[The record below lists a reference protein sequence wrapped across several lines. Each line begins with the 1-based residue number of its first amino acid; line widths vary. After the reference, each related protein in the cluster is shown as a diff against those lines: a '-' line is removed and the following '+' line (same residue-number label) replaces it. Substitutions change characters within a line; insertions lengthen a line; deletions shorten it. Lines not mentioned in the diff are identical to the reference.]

1 MRGSLRPRPHRLGLA
16 RAALLLLVPGCIPLF
31 GAPRYYTDPAS
42 SEADAGA
49 RRGDADDRSALAR
62 LATVP
67 GFPRVADPRDPAEA
81 ASIADA
87 AVRVAAESSRGP
99 SPDVELR
106 HSVEFVLRR
115 RRREAFRA
123 IARTTHDPVARHRL
137 GALDLVNGLA
147 FVCRPRG
154 DSRASPC
161 ADWPE
166 LTELTDAVARTARS
180 DADREVRRLAV
191 DLLARDLAWTQA
203 PPTEDVLR
211 ALEHDPDRDVRAAW
225 FAVLSSRPLPPASIA
240 VEVAR
245 RLAADD
251 VRVQEYLTRL
261 VVEANRTLLE
271 SAYRTGDVRFR
282 RALGNAIF
290 DRHDVAPWAAGLVEQ
305 GLFDDDADVRACF
318 AGAVTALDPVPATI
332 RARLEATAPTWESS
346 RTALAF
352 VRARAAERAIR

>member
-1 MRGSLRPRPHRLGLA
+1 MRESPRSVLQRIGLV
-16 RAALLLLVPGCIPLF
+16 AAMSSLLVPGCIPLF
-31 GAPRYYTDPAS
+31 SAPRYYTDPAGA
-42 SEADAGA
+42 EADAGA

-67 GFPRVADPRDPAEA
+67 GFPRVTDPRDPAEA
-81 ASIADA
+81 GAIADA

-99 SPDVELR
+99 NPDVELR
-106 HSVEFVLRR
+106 HAVEFVLRR

-123 IARTTHDPVARHRL
+123 IARTTRDPVARHRL
-137 GALDLVNGLA
+137 GALELVNGLA
-147 FVCRPRG
+147 LPCRLRG
-154 DSRASPC
+154 DSRTSPC

-166 LTELTDAVARTARS
+166 AAELTDAVVRTARS

-191 DLLARDLAWTQA
+191 DLLARDLAWTQV
-203 PPTEDVLR
+203 PPSEDVLR
-211 ALEHDPDRDVRAAW
+211 ALEQDPDRDVRAAW
-225 FAVLSSRPLPPASIA
+225 FAVLASRPLPSASIA
-240 VEVAR
+240 IEVAR

-271 SAYRTGDVRFR
+271 AAYRAGDARFR

-290 DRHDVAPWAAGLVEQ
+290 DRHEVAPWAAGLVEQ

-318 AGAVTALDPVPATI
+318 AGAVTALDPVPSSI

-352 VRARAAERAIR
+352 VRARTAERAIR